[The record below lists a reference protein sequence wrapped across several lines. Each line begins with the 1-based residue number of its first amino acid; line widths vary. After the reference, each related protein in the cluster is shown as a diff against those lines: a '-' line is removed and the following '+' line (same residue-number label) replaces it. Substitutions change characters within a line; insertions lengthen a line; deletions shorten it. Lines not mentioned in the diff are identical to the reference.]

1 MNKRHEELLDLFDKT
16 ARQCVYRRDR
26 SRPDDPHM
34 DFVFSDKTALDAV
47 RFRHFMSDCRLL
59 AGDNRELETQLDH
72 ERRAALAFIEESHR
86 DVMEHFDPTVV
97 TLRKKRKIILANDRL
112 KDLL

>member
-1 MNKRHEELLDLFDKT
+1 MKT
-16 ARQCVYRRDR
+16 CSIYSTKQPENAFTCATGAARTIR
-26 SRPDDPHM
+26 HM

-59 AGDNRELETQLDH
+59 AGDNHEIETQLDH
-72 ERRAALAFIEESHR
+72 ERRAALAFLKESHR
-86 DVMEHFDPTVV
+86 DIMEHFDPTVV
-97 TLRKKRKIILANDRL
+97 TLRKKRKIILADGKL